1 MQIKLIIFSLLFSV
15 ISISNYAQNNNFQY
29 NVLNINFSDKQDDF
43 PIVREN
49 DNYFIIDENEYLIL
63 RENNESEYVIIL
75 EESFTENSLLEST
88 VKLGPSENINS
99 SIAKI
104 LSAFSFNDSFPTKAE
119 GCYIYF
125 ENLLL
130 SLLRHQCKNQS

>member
-29 NVLNINFSDKQDDF
+29 NVLNINFSEKQDDF

-75 EESFTENSLLEST
+75 DESLTRKKFAFRSLREC
-88 VKLGPSENINS
+88 N
-99 SIAKI
+99 
-104 LSAFSFNDSFPTKAE
+104 FSKTYD
-119 GCYIYF
+119 C
-125 ENLLL
+125 L
-130 SLLRHQCKNQS
+130 

>member
-15 ISISNYAQNNNFQY
+15 LSISNYAQNNNFQY

-99 SIAKI
+99 SIGFIVRSNKNFTEALI
-104 LSAFSFNDSFPTKAE
+104 IAVSYTHLTLPT
-119 GCYIYF
+119 IMPV
-125 ENLLL
+125 
-130 SLLRHQCKNQS
+130 

>member
-29 NVLNINFSDKQDDF
+29 NVLNINFSEKQDDF

-75 EESFTENSLLEST
+75 EESKITSLD
-88 VKLGPSENINS
+88 S
-99 SIAKI
+99 SLQLI
-104 LSAFSFNDSFPTKAE
+104 LSL
-119 GCYIYF
+119 I
-125 ENLLL
+125 
-130 SLLRHQCKNQS
+130 HI